1 MSRELQRLQV
11 SVDGPLATV
20 AFNRP
25 EVLNATDMRT
35 LDELI
40 DVFDDLN
47 GDLSLRCVVVKGNG
61 RAFSVGA
68 DQKERPGLTDDE
80 LRRRRRIAPRAFG
93 AMRDCVHPVI
103 TQVHGFAFGGGLEL
117 ALGGDL
123 AVAAE
128 STVMG
133 LVETKRGMI
142 PGGGGTQLLPR
153 LVGPFRAK
161 ELVLTGRR
169 FSATEA
175 AAWGLVNY
183 VVADDELPARVA
195 ELAREICSVAPV
207 ASRQAKRALEAALEL
222 DFRRGVEFEAAL
234 YERVLHTED
243 RFIAQRAFHDHV
255 DPEFLGR

>member
-1 MSRELQRLQV
+1 MTSISASEPTGR
-11 SVDGPLATV
+11 PLSEIKGC
-20 AFNRP
+20 
-25 EVLNATDMRT
+25 EV
-35 LDELI
+35 
-40 DVFDDLN
+40 
-47 GDLSLRCVVVKGNG
+47 C
-61 RAFSVGA
+61 
-68 DQKERPGLTDDE
+68 
-80 LRRRRRIAPRAFG
+80 
-93 AMRDCVHPVI
+93 
-103 TQVHGFAFGGGLEL
+103 
-117 ALGGDL
+117 
-123 AVAAE
+123 
-128 STVMG
+128 
-133 LVETKRGMI
+133 
-142 PGGGGTQLLPR
+142 GGTQLLPR

-183 VVADDELPARVA
+183 AVADDELPARVA